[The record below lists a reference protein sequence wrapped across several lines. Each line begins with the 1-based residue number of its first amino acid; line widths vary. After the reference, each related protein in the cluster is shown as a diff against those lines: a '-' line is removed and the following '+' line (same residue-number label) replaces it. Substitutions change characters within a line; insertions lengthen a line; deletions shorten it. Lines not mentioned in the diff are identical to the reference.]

1 MSYQIGDV
9 RIILPINEEGLKEIE
24 GNYFV
29 WMFHATPNDQV
40 DIKKTQPNI
49 IGLLV
54 EVFNTTYKVF
64 KPELSEVN
72 LLKSLDLT
80 TSL

>member
-1 MSYQIGDV
+1 MLHLMIKLIY
-9 RIILPINEEGLKEIE
+9 
-24 GNYFV
+24 
-29 WMFHATPNDQV
+29 
-40 DIKKTQPNI
+40 KKTQPNI
-49 IGLLV
+49 IGLLM

-72 LLKSLDLT
+72 LLRSLDLT